1 MVMVMVVVVMMTM
14 IYSLRDHFFSHFS
27 QVLLNNID
35 PSVCGYSARFR
46 AHRTI
51 KSSKRKTE
59 LVQNLSVGHSPGGG
73 GGWYDQKNRVGL
85 CGPPTKTL
93 ILFMTKICDF
103 LCPIYHPTKKLIPHL
118 RPDP

>member
-1 MVMVMVVVVMMTM
+1 VIVRGPEK
-14 IYSLRDHFFSHFS
+14 YPEYFKFNLRDHFFSHFS

-59 LVQNLSVGHSPGGG
+59 LVQNPSVGHSPGGG
-73 GGWYDQKNRVGL
+73 GGWGVV
-85 CGPPTKTL
+85 
-93 ILFMTKICDF
+93 
-103 LCPIYHPTKKLIPHL
+103 
-118 RPDP
+118 RPEKSGWVVRPAH